1 MKICKYCENKC
12 KTRLNCFN
20 VKAMLL
26 VRLRKMIVRVGLI
39 RLDLLNLFGW
49 IEVSSL
55 P

>member
-1 MKICKYCENKC
+1 MKICKYCEN
-12 KTRLNCFN
+12 CFN
-20 VKAMLL
+20 VKTMLL

-39 RLDLLNLFGW
+39 RLDLLNSFGW